1 MTTRMPG
8 GEVRK
13 VLVIGSGPIIIG
25 QAAEFD
31 YSGSQA
37 CRSLSEE
44 GVEVVLVN
52 SNPATIMTDVE
63 TADRVY
69 IEPLT
74 VEFLTR
80 VLEKERPQGLLA
92 TLGGQ
97 TGLNLA
103 VGLAEA
109 GVLDRLGVR
118 LLGTPLS
125 AIRMAEDRLEFKN
138 AMQRFGEP
146 VPESGVVHSVEE
158 ARAFAA
164 QVGYPVV
171 VRPAYTLGGTG
182 GGIASD
188 ARALDEIASLGLA
201 ASRIHQILVERSV
214 AGWKEIEYEVMRD
227 RLDTCITVCNMENL
241 DPMGVH
247 TGDSIV
253 IAPSQTLSDREY
265 QMLRD
270 ASLRIIRGLGI
281 EGGCNIQF
289 ALDPQSERY
298 YVIEV
303 NPRVSRS
310 SALASKATGYP
321 IARVAAKIAL
331 GRTLDEI
338 RNAVTGQTVAA
349 FEPALDYVV
358 VKIPRWPFDKFPQA
372 ARRLGTQMQATGETM
387 AIGRSIEEALLKAI
401 RSLDAKT
408 DGLLYPPAS
417 AWTRDGLRRRI
428 VEPTDERLYAI
439 AEGLRRGMPPQEVAD
454 LSQFDLFFVHKIAN
468 VVGIEEVLRRC
479 RLPVPAEAGA
489 PPVAF
494 PETLR
499 DAKGLGVADTT
510 IARLWETTPERVRQ
524 ARREH
529 GIKPV
534 FKVVDTCAGEFPA
547 ATPYYYSTYAQEDEV
562 PPSTRPRIVVLGSGP
577 IRIGQGIEF
586 DYSSVHAVK
595 ALRAEGLDAVLI
607 NNNPETVS
615 TDFDVA
621 SRLYM
626 EPITAEDVLHVV
638 EREAADGVIVQVGGQ
653 TGLNLA
659 GELAASGVRILGTSV
674 ASLDASED
682 RGKFGRLLRQLGIP
696 HPEGDAVRSVDEG
709 CALAQRL
716 GFPLLVRPSYV
727 LGGRGMEIV
736 TNQEELVRYLTAAF
750 VVDSEHPVLID
761 VYVDGTEVEIDAVS
775 DGDGVYLPGV
785 MEHVERAGVHSGDSL
800 AVFPAPHLAPEEM
813 DQIVAQTAAIARG
826 LHVSGFLNIQFV
838 IKHGTVY
845 VLEANLRSS
854 RTIPFVSKAAGVP
867 LVPLAIRVMLGASL
881 ADLGYPG
888 ITVLPAPAR
897 VSVKAPVF
905 SSEKLARLDVL
916 LGPEM
921 TSTGEVMGQ
930 DTTFL
935 GALYRALVGAGVT
948 VPDQRALLASIA
960 DRDKPEALGLLRR
973 FEKLGFT
980 VYATDDTAQYL
991 SAHGIRA
998 IHVSKNGRGETAI
1011 RLILEQAVGLVI
1023 NTPTRGRTPGRAGF
1037 ALRRAAF
1044 ERHLPCFTS
1053 LDTASAF
1060 LDVLQAIAD
1069 GHIPSPHA
1077 AAEVSPL

>member
-1 MTTRMPG
+1 MPDPDI
-8 GEVRK
+8 RK
-13 VLVIGSGPIIIG
+13 VLVIGSGPITIG

-118 LLGTPLS
+118 LLGTPLR
-125 AIRMAEDRLEFKN
+125 AIQQAEDRQLFKD
-138 AMQRFGEP
+138 AMLAFGEP
-146 VPESGVVHSVEE
+146 VPESAIAQSVEE
-158 ARAFAA
+158 ARVFADRL
-164 QVGYPVV
+164 GYPVV
-171 VRPAYTLGGTG
+171 IRPAYTLGGTG
-182 GGIASD
+182 GGLVRD
-188 ARALDEIASLGLA
+188 PRGLEEIAARGLT
-201 ASRIHQILVERSV
+201 ASRIGQILVERSV

-227 RLDTCITVCNMENL
+227 RADSCITVCNMENL

-253 IAPSQTLSDREY
+253 IAPSQTLTDREY
-265 QMLRD
+265 QTLRS

-289 ALDPQSERY
+289 ALDPASERY

-331 GRTLDEI
+331 GRTLDQI
-338 RNAVTGQTVAA
+338 RNAVTGQTCAA

-358 VKIPRWPFDKFPQA
+358 VKIPRWPFDKFPRA
-372 ARRLGTQMQATGETM
+372 DRRLGTQMQATGEAM
-387 AIGRSIEEALLKAI
+387 AVGRSVEEALLKAV
-401 RSLDAKT
+401 RSLDASA
-408 DGLLYPPAS
+408 DDLHYPPAR
-417 AWTRDGLRRRI
+417 AWTHEDVRSRI
-428 VEPTDERLYAI
+428 TEPCDERLFAV
-439 AEGLRRGMPPQEVAD
+439 AEGLRRGMLPQEIAA
-454 LSQFDLFFVHKIAN
+454 LSRIDLFFIYKLAN
-468 VVGIEEVLRRC
+468 LVGMEEILRNRQD
-479 RLPVPAEAGA
+479 PQ
-489 PPVAF
+489 
-494 PETLR
+494 TLR
-499 DAKGLGVADTT
+499 EAKRLGFADAT
-510 IARLWETTPERVRQ
+510 IARLWGVTVERVRE
-524 ARREH
+524 ARRGS
-529 GIKPV
+529 GIAPV
-534 FKVVDTCAGEFPA
+534 YKVVDTCAGEFPA
-547 ATPYYYSTYAQEDEV
+547 VTPYFYSTYATEDEV
-562 PPSTRPRIVVLGSGP
+562 PPSPRPRIVVLGSGP

-586 DYSSVHAVK
+586 DYASVHAVK
-595 ALRAEGLDAVLI
+595 ALRGEGLDAVLI

-621 SRLYM
+621 SRLYV
-626 EPITAEDVLHVV
+626 EPLTLEDVLHVV
-638 EREAADGVIVQVGGQ
+638 ARERAEGVIVQVGGQ
-653 TGLNLA
+653 TALNLA
-659 GELAASGVRILGTSV
+659 GPLAGAGVRLLGTSV
-674 ASLDASED
+674 ESLDVSED
-682 RGKFGRLLRQLGIP
+682 RGKFGDLLQRLGIP
-696 HPEGDAVRSVDEG
+696 HPAGEAVRSVAEG
-709 CALAQRL
+709 HTVAERL

-727 LGGRGMEIV
+727 LGGRGMDIV
-736 TNQEELVRYLTAAF
+736 AAPGELTRYLADAF
-750 VVDSEHPVLID
+750 ARDADHPVLID
-761 VYVDGTEVEIDAVS
+761 TYVEGVEVEVDAIS
-775 DGDGVYLPGV
+775 DGEAVYLPGV
-785 MEHVERAGVHSGDSL
+785 MEHIERAGVHSGDSV
-800 AVFPAPHLAPEEM
+800 AVFPAPHLSPEER
-813 DQIVAQTAAIARG
+813 DQIVAYTVAIAQALAVR
-826 LHVSGFLNIQFV
+826 GFLNIQFV
-838 IKHGTVY
+838 IKGGTVY

-854 RTIPFVSKAAGVP
+854 RTVPFVSKAAGAP
-867 LVPLAIRVMLGASL
+867 LVPLAVRVMLGASL

-888 ITVLPAPAR
+888 LTLLPAPQR

-905 SSEKLARLDVL
+905 SSEKLSQLDVL

-930 DTTFL
+930 DATL
-935 GALYRALVGAGVT
+935 PGALYRALVAAGVV
-948 VPDQRALLASIA
+948 VPGQRALLASIA
-960 DRDKPEALGLLRR
+960 DRDKGEALDVIRQ
-973 FEKLGFT
+973 FAALGYA
-980 VYATDDTAQYL
+980 VYATEDTARFL
-991 SAHGIRA
+991 TAHGVPA
-998 IHVSKNGRGETAI
+998 VSVSKNGQSQTAL
-1011 RLILEQAVGLVI
+1011 RLIRERGVGLVI
-1023 NTPTRGRTPGRAGF
+1023 NTPTRGRVPGRAGF
-1037 ALRRAAF
+1037 AMRRAAF

-1060 LDVLQAIAD
+1060 LDVLVAMER
-1069 GHIPSPHA
+1069 GHIPSPQA
-1077 AAEVSPL
+1077 AMEVSPL

>member
-1 MTTRMPG
+1 MSR
-8 GEVRK
+8 EDLRK
-13 VLVIGSGPIIIG
+13 VLVIGSGPIVIG

-74 VEFLTR
+74 VEFLER
-80 VLEKERPQGLLA
+80 VIAKERPQGLLA

-103 VGLAEA
+103 VALAEA
-109 GVLDRLGVR
+109 GVLERYQVR
-118 LLGTPLS
+118 LLGTSLR
-125 AIRMAEDRLEFKN
+125 AIQQAEDRQQFKD
-138 AMQRFGEP
+138 AMLAFGEP
-146 VPESGVVHSVEE
+146 VPASTIATSVEE

-164 QVGYPVV
+164 DIGYPVV

-182 GGIASD
+182 GGIAHD
-188 ARALDEIASLGLA
+188 QRALDEIASLGLSV
-201 ASRIHQILVERSV
+201 SRIGQVLIERSV

-227 RLDTCITVCNMENL
+227 RADTCITVCNMENL

-247 TGDSIV
+247 TGDSVV
-253 IAPSQTLSDREY
+253 IAPSQTLTDREY
-265 QMLRD
+265 QRLRS

-289 ALDPQSERY
+289 AQDPDSEQY

-331 GRTLDEI
+331 GRRLDEI
-338 RNAVTGQTVAA
+338 RNAVTGQTSAA
-349 FEPALDYVV
+349 FEPALDYCV

-372 ARRLGTQMQATGETM
+372 DRRLGTQMQATGEAM
-387 AIGRSIEEALLKAI
+387 AIGRSVEEALLKAV
-401 RSLDAKT
+401 RSLDAKA
-408 DGLLYPPAS
+408 DGLSYPAAA
-417 AWTRDGLRRRI
+417 AWTRDGVRRRI
-428 VEPTDERLYAI
+428 AEPCDERLFAV
-439 AEGLRRGMPPQEVAD
+439 AEGLRRGMMPQEIAD
-454 LSQFDLFFVHKIAN
+454 LSRIDLFFIQKIAN
-468 VVGIEEVLRRC
+468 IVAMEERLRRH
-479 RLPVPAEAGA
+479 RDVG
-489 PPVAF
+489 
-494 PETLR
+494 TLR
-499 DAKGLGVADTT
+499 AAKRCGLADPT
-510 IARLWETTPERVRQ
+510 IARVWEVDAAAVRA
-524 ARREH
+524 ARHAAGMR
-529 GIKPV
+529 PV

-547 ATPYYYSTYAQEDEV
+547 QTPYFYSTYAEESEV
-562 PPSTRPRIVVLGSGP
+562 PPSPRARVVVLGSGP

-626 EPITAEDVLHVV
+626 EPLTLEDVLHVV
-638 EREAADGVIVQVGGQ
+638 EAERADGVIVQVGGQ

-659 GELAASGVRILGTSV
+659 APLAEAGVRVLGTSV
-674 ASLDASED
+674 DSLDVSED
-682 RGKFGRLLRQLGIP
+682 RGRFGALLRRLGIP
-696 HPEGDAVRSVDEG
+696 HPTGDAVRSVEAG
-709 CALAQRL
+709 VELADRL
-716 GFPLLVRPSYV
+716 GYPLLVRPSYV

-736 TNQEELVRYLTAAF
+736 ATRDELVRYLEYAF
-750 VVDSEHPVLID
+750 DADTDHPVLID
-761 VYVDGTEVEIDAVS
+761 VYLEGMEVEVDAIS
-775 DGDGVYLPGV
+775 DGDGVYLPGI
-785 MEHVERAGVHSGDSL
+785 MQHIERAGVHSGDSV
-800 AVFPAPHLAPEEM
+800 AVFPAPGLTPEIS
-813 DQIVAQTAAIARG
+813 DQIVAHTVAIARALG
-826 LHVSGFLNIQFV
+826 VRGFLNIQFV
-838 IKHGTVY
+838 VKDGTAY

-854 RTIPFVSKAAGVP
+854 RTIPFVSKAAGAP
-867 LVPLAIRVMLGASL
+867 LVPLAVRVMLGASL

-888 ITVLPAPAR
+888 VTVLPPPSR

-905 SSEKLARLDVL
+905 SSEKLGQLDVL

-930 DTTFL
+930 DTTL
-935 GALYRALVGAGVT
+935 PGALYRALVAAGV
-948 VPDQRALLASIA
+948 VIPQERAMLASIA
-960 DRDKPEALGLLRR
+960 DRDKGPALPLIQR
-973 FEKLGFT
+973 FVDLGFA
-980 VYATDDTAQYL
+980 VYATDDTAQFL
-991 SAHGIRA
+991 EQHGVRA
-998 IHVSKNGRGETAI
+998 IHVSKNGGTHTAL
-1011 RLILEQAVGLVI
+1011 RLIREHAVALVI
-1023 NTPTRGRTPGRAGF
+1023 NTPTQGRTPGRVGF
-1037 ALRRAAF
+1037 AMRRAAF

-1053 LDTASAF
+1053 LDTATAF
-1060 LDVLQAIAD
+1060 LDVLIAIEQ

-1077 AAEVSPL
+1077 AMEVSPL

>member
-1 MTTRMPG
+1 MSPG
-8 GEVRK
+8 EIRK
-13 VLVIGSGPIIIG
+13 VLVIGSGPIVIG

-37 CRSLSEE
+37 CRALSEE

-80 VLEKERPQGLLA
+80 VLEKERPAGILA

-103 VGLAEA
+103 VALDEA
-109 GVLDRLGVR
+109 GVLDRLNVR
-118 LLGTPLS
+118 LLGTPLR
-125 AIRMAEDRLEFKN
+125 AIRRAEDRQQFKET
-138 AMQRFGEP
+138 MQALRQP
-146 VPESGVVHSVEE
+146 IPESTIAHSVEE
-158 ARAFAA
+158 ARAFADRL
-164 QVGYPVV
+164 GYPVV
-171 VRPAYTLGGTG
+171 IRPAYTLGGTG
-182 GGIASD
+182 GGIARDPES
-188 ARALDEIASLGLA
+188 LEEIASLGCA
-201 ASRIHQILVERSV
+201 VSRIHQVLVERSV

-253 IAPSQTLSDREY
+253 IAPSQTLTDREY
-265 QMLRD
+265 QMLRG
-270 ASLRIIRGLGI
+270 ASLQIIRGLGI

-289 ALDPQSERY
+289 ALDPHSARY
-298 YVIEV
+298 HVIEV

-331 GRTLDEI
+331 GRRLDEI
-338 RNAVTGQTVAA
+338 PNTVTGKTCAA

-358 VKIPRWPFDKFPQA
+358 VKIPRWPFDKFPTA

-387 AIGRSIEEALLKAI
+387 AIGRSVEEALLKAI
-401 RSLDAKT
+401 RSLDLGL
-408 DGLLYPPAS
+408 DGLEYPPAA
-417 AWTRDGLRRRI
+417 AWYPEDVRRRI
-428 VEPTDERLYAI
+428 ADPCDERLFAI
-439 AEGLRRGMPPQEVAD
+439 AEGLRRGMLPQEIAD
-454 LSQFDLFFVHKIAN
+454 LSGIDLFFIQKIAGL
-468 VVGIEEVLRRC
+468 VGMEKSLRR
-479 RLPVPAEAGA
+479 RQDAEI
-489 PPVAF
+489 
-494 PETLR
+494 LR
-499 DAKGLGVADTT
+499 EAKRMGFADT
-510 IARLWETTPERVRQ
+510 AVAQLWRTGADEVRGMRRQ
-524 ARREH
+524 A
-529 GIKPV
+529 GIAPV

-547 ATPYYYSTYAQEDEV
+547 DTPYFYSTYAQEDEV
-562 PPSTRPRIVVLGSGP
+562 PPSARARILVLGSGP

-595 ALRAEGLDAVLI
+595 ALRAGGLDAILV

-621 SRLYM
+621 TRLYI
-626 EPITAEDVLHVV
+626 EPLTLEDVLHVAA
-638 EREAADGVIVQVGGQ
+638 REQAAGVIVQVGGQ
-653 TGLNLA
+653 TALNLA
-659 GELAASGVRILGTSV
+659 GPLVRAGVRVLGTSV
-674 ASLDASED
+674 ESLDVSED
-682 RGKFGRLLRQLGIP
+682 RGKFGDLLRRLGLP
-696 HPEGDAVRSVDEG
+696 HPPGDAVRSVDEG
-709 CALAQRL
+709 YEAAGRL

-736 TNQEELVRYLTAAF
+736 TGPGDLARYLRSAFAAHAA
-750 VVDSEHPVLID
+750 HPVLLDAYIE
-761 VYVDGTEVEIDAVS
+761 GTEVEVDAIS
-775 DGDGVYLPGV
+775 DGDNVFCPGV
-785 MEHVERAGVHSGDSL
+785 MEHIERAGVHSGDSV
-800 AVFPAPHLAPEEM
+800 AVFPSPRLTAEESG
-813 DQIVAQTAAIARG
+813 QIVRATVAIARA
-826 LHVSGFLNIQFV
+826 LAVRGFLNIQFV
-838 IKHGTVY
+838 VRSGTVY

-854 RTIPFVSKAAGVP
+854 RTVPFVSKAAGVP
-867 LVPLAIRVMLGASL
+867 LVGLAVRVMLGASL
-881 ADLGYPG
+881 SDLGYPG
-888 ITVLPAPAR
+888 VTLLPRPAR

-905 SSEKLARLDVL
+905 SGEKLDLTDVV

-930 DTTFL
+930 DTTL
-935 GALYRALVGAGVT
+935 PGALYRALVAAGVALP
-948 VPDQRALLASIA
+948 VERALLASIA
-960 DRDKPEALGLLRR
+960 DRDKPQALEVVRR
-973 FEKLGFT
+973 FARLGFT
-980 VYATDDTAQYL
+980 IYATEDTARYL
-991 SAHGIRA
+991 AAHGLRA
-998 IHVSKNGRGETAI
+998 IQVSKNGRSPTAL
-1011 RLILEQAVGLVI
+1011 RLVHERAVGLVL

-1060 LDVLQAIAD
+1060 LEVLQAVAE
-1069 GHIPSPHA
+1069 GHLLAPHA
-1077 AAEVSPL
+1077 AVEVSPL

>member
-1 MTTRMPG
+1 MSG
-8 GEVRK
+8 GIRK
-13 VLVIGSGPIIIG
+13 VLVIGSGPITIG

-44 GVEVVLVN
+44 GVEVILIN

-74 VEFLTR
+74 AEFVTR
-80 VLEKERPQGLLA
+80 VIARERPQGLLA

-103 VGLAEA
+103 VALAESGA
-109 GVLDRLGVR
+109 LDEYGVA
-118 LLGTPLS
+118 LLGTPLA
-125 AIRMAEDRLEFKN
+125 AIRQAEDRQLFKD
-138 AMQRFGEP
+138 AMRAYGEP
-146 VPESGVVHSVEE
+146 VPESVVAHTVEE
-158 ARAFAA
+158 ARGFAA
-164 QVGYPVV
+164 RVGFPVV

-188 ARALDEIASLGLA
+188 ARALEEIVARGLA
-201 ASRIHQILVERSV
+201 VSRIHQVLVERSV

-253 IAPSQTLSDREY
+253 IAPSQTLNDREY
-265 QMLRD
+265 QMLRS

-289 ALDPQSERY
+289 ALDPQSARY

-338 RNAVTGQTVAA
+338 RNAVTGQTYAC
-349 FEPALDYVV
+349 FEPALDYCV
-358 VKIPRWPFDKFPQA
+358 VKIPRWPFDKFPNVD
-372 ARRLGTQMQATGETM
+372 RRLGTQMQATGEVM
-387 AIGRSIEEALLKAI
+387 AIGRTVEEALLKAL
-401 RSLDAKT
+401 RSLDQRV
-408 DGLLYPPAS
+408 DGLEYAAAAGWS
-417 AWTRDGLRRRI
+417 REALRQRI
-428 VEPTDERLYAI
+428 AEPCDERLFAI
-439 AEGLRRGMPPQEVAD
+439 AEGLRRSMLPQEIAD
-454 LSQFDLFFVHKIAN
+454 LSRMDLFFINKIAN
-468 VVGIEEVLRRC
+468 IVGMLRGLRTH
-479 RLPVPAEAGA
+479 RD
-489 PPVAF
+489 

-499 DAKGLGVADTT
+499 AAKRLGLPDTA
-510 IARLWETTPERVRQ
+510 IARAWETTADAVRE
-524 ARREH
+524 ARARQ
-529 GIKPV
+529 GLRPV
-534 FKVVDTCAGEFPA
+534 YKVVDTCAGEFPA
-547 ATPYYYSTYAQEDEV
+547 VTPYFYSTYGREDEV
-562 PPSTRPRIVVLGSGP
+562 PDPGPRRRVVVLGSGP

-595 ALRAEGLDAVLI
+595 ALRDAGLDAVLI

-621 SRLYM
+621 SRLYV
-626 EPITAEDVLHVV
+626 EPLTVEDVLHVV

-659 GELAASGVRILGTSV
+659 GPLAAHGVRVLGTPV
-674 ASLDASED
+674 EGLDASED
-682 RGKFGRLLRQLGIP
+682 RGKFDEVLRRLEIP
-696 HPEGDAVRSVDEG
+696 RPAGDAVRSIEEG
-709 CALAQRL
+709 RAAAARL

-736 TNQEELVRYLTAAF
+736 MTEDELVRYLRSAF
-750 VVDSEHPVLID
+750 ETDAEHPVLID
-761 VYVDGTEVEIDAVS
+761 TYIEGTEVEVDAIS
-775 DGDGVYLPGV
+775 DGDAVFLPGV
-785 MEHVERAGVHSGDSL
+785 MEHIERAGVHSGDSI
-800 AVFPAPHLAPEEM
+800 AVFPAQHLTPEET
-813 DQIVAQTAAIARG
+813 DQVVDATVAIARALG
-826 LHVSGFLNIQFV
+826 VRGFLNIQFV
-838 IKHGTVY
+838 VKTGRVY

-854 RTIPFVSKAAGVP
+854 RTIPFVSKASGAP
-867 LVPLAIRVMLGASL
+867 LVRLAVHVMLGRSL

-888 ITVLPAPAR
+888 VTRLPAPAR

-905 SSEKLARLDVL
+905 SSEKMAQLDVL

-930 DTTFL
+930 NNSL
-935 GALYRALVGAGVT
+935 PGALYRALVAAGIDM
-948 VPDQRALLASIA
+948 PDQRALLASIA
-960 DRDKPEALGLLRR
+960 DRDKANAIGLVRR
-973 FEKLGFT
+973 FVALGFT
-980 VYATDDTAQYL
+980 VYATDDTARFL
-991 SAHGIRA
+991 AEHGVHA
-998 IHVSKNGRGETAI
+998 IHVSKNGDPETAL
-1011 RLILEQAVGLVI
+1011 RLVHERAVSLVL

-1053 LDTASAF
+1053 LDTAAAF
-1060 LDVLQAIAD
+1060 LDVLTAIKA
-1069 GHIPSPHA
+1069 GEIPAPHA
-1077 AAEVSPL
+1077 AMEVSPL

>member
-1 MTTRMPG
+1 MSG
-8 GEVRK
+8 SVSK
-13 VLVIGSGPIIIG
+13 VLVVGSGPITIG

-44 GVEVVLVN
+44 GVEVILIN

-80 VLEKERPQGLLA
+80 VIARERPQGLLA

-103 VGLAEA
+103 VALAEA
-109 GVLDRLGVR
+109 GVLEEYGVK
-118 LLGTPLS
+118 LLGTPLE
-125 AIRMAEDRLEFKN
+125 AIRKAEDRELFKD
-138 AMQRFGEP
+138 AMRTFGEP
-146 VPESGVVHSVEE
+146 VPDSVVATTVEE

-164 QVGYPVV
+164 RVGFPVV
-171 VRPAYTLGGTG
+171 IRPAYTLGGTG
-182 GGIASD
+182 GGIAPD
-188 ARALDEIASLGLA
+188 ARALDEITARGLA
-201 ASRIHQILVERSV
+201 VSRIHQVLVERSV

-247 TGDSIV
+247 TGDSVV

-265 QMLRD
+265 QMLRS

-289 ALDPQSERY
+289 ALDPESARY

-338 RNAVTGQTVAA
+338 RNAITGETFAC
-349 FEPALDYVV
+349 FEPALDYAV
-358 VKIPRWPFDKFPQA
+358 VKIPRWPFDKFPYVD
-372 ARRLGTQMQATGETM
+372 RRLGTQMQATGEAM
-387 AIGRSIEEALLKAI
+387 AIGRSVEEALLKAL
-401 RSLDAKT
+401 RSLDQRV
-408 DGLLYPPAS
+408 DGLDYPPAADWS
-417 AWTRDGLRRRI
+417 REALRQRI
-428 VEPTDERLYAI
+428 AEPCDERLFAI
-439 AEGLRRGMPPQEVAD
+439 AEGLRRGMLPQEIAD
-454 LSQFDLFFVHKIAN
+454 LSHMDLFFVNKIAN
-468 VVGIEEVLRRC
+468 IVGMLQGLRSR
-479 RLPVPAEAGA
+479 RD
-489 PPVAF
+489 

-499 DAKGLGVADTT
+499 AAKRLGLPDSA
-510 IARLWETTPERVRQ
+510 IARAWETTEDAVREM
-524 ARREH
+524 RTRE
-529 GIKPV
+529 GIRPV
-534 FKVVDTCAGEFPA
+534 YKIVDTCAGEFPA
-547 ATPYYYSTYAQEDEV
+547 KTPYFYSTYAREDEV
-562 PPSTRPRIVVLGSGP
+562 PESPRRRIVVLGSGP

-595 ALRAEGLDAVLI
+595 ALRDDGLDAVLI

-615 TDFDVA
+615 TDFDMA
-621 SRLYM
+621 SRLYV
-626 EPITAEDVLHVV
+626 EPLTVEDVLNVI
-638 EREAADGVIVQVGGQ
+638 ERERADGVIVQVGGQ

-659 GELAASGVRILGTSV
+659 GPLAERGVPVLGTPV
-674 ASLDASED
+674 EGLDASED
-682 RGKFGRLLRQLGIP
+682 RGKFDALLRRLDIA
-696 HPEGDAVRSVDEG
+696 HPAGGAVRSVSEG
-709 CALAQRL
+709 RALAERL

-736 TNQEELVRYLTAAF
+736 ATPDEVVRYLEAAF
-750 VVDSEHPVLID
+750 ATDPEHPVLID
-761 VYVDGTEVEIDAVS
+761 TYVEGTEVEVDAIS
-775 DGDGVYLPGV
+775 DGDAVFLPGV
-785 MEHVERAGVHSGDSL
+785 MEHIERAGVHSGDSI
-800 AVFPAPHLAPEEM
+800 AVFPAQHLGPDET
-813 DQIVAQTAAIARG
+813 DQIVDATVAIARALG
-826 LHVSGFLNIQFV
+826 VRGFLNIQFV
-838 IKHGTVY
+838 VKDGRVY

-854 RTIPFVSKAAGVP
+854 RTIPFVSKASGAP
-867 LVPLAIRVMLGASL
+867 LVRLAVHVMLGRSL

-888 ITVLPAPAR
+888 VTRLPAPAR

-905 SSEKLARLDVL
+905 SSEKMAQLDVL

-930 DTTFL
+930 DTSL
-935 GALYRALVGAGVT
+935 PGALYRALVAAGIEM
-948 VPDQRALLASIA
+948 PDAAAGRALLASIA
-960 DRDKPEALGLLRR
+960 DRDKGDAVGLVRR
-973 FEKLGFT
+973 FVDLGFT
-980 VYATDDTAQYL
+980 VYATDDTAKYL
-991 SAHGIRA
+991 ADHGIHA
-998 IHVSKNGRGETAI
+998 IHVSKNGDPETAL
-1011 RLILEQAVGLVI
+1011 RLVHERAVSLVL

-1053 LDTASAF
+1053 LDTAEAF
-1060 LDVLQAIAD
+1060 LDVLTAIKA
-1069 GHIPSPHA
+1069 GEIPAPHA
-1077 AAEVSPL
+1077 AMEVSPL

>member
-1 MTTRMPG
+1 MASSDI
-8 GEVRK
+8 RK
-13 VLVIGSGPIIIG
+13 VLVIGSGPITIG

-80 VLEKERPQGLLA
+80 VLEKERPQGVLA

-118 LLGTPLS
+118 LLGTPLA
-125 AIRMAEDRLEFKN
+125 AIQQAEDRQAFKE
-138 AMQRFGEP
+138 AMQALGEP
-146 VPESGVVHSVEE
+146 VPESTVAHSVEE

-164 QVGYPVV
+164 RAGFPVV
-171 VRPAYTLGGTG
+171 IRPAYTLGGTG
-182 GGIASD
+182 GGIAGD
-188 ARALDEIASLGLA
+188 ARTLEEVAALGLA
-201 ASRIHQILVERSV
+201 ASRIHQVLVERSV

-253 IAPSQTLSDREY
+253 IAPSQTLTDREY
-265 QMLRD
+265 QMLRS

-289 ALDPQSERY
+289 ALDPASEQY

-321 IARVAAKIAL
+321 IARVAARIAL

-338 RNAVTGQTVAA
+338 RNAVTGKTCAA
-349 FEPALDYVV
+349 FEPALDYAV

-372 ARRLGTQMQATGETM
+372 SRRLGTQMQATGETM
-387 AIGRSIEEALLKAI
+387 AIGRSVEEALLKAV
-401 RSLDAKT
+401 RSLDARV
-408 DGLLYPPAS
+408 DGLSYPAAA
-417 AWTRDGLRRRI
+417 AWTADDVRRRI
-428 VEPTDERLYAI
+428 AEPCDERLFAI
-439 AEGLRRGMPPQEVAD
+439 AEGLRRGMLPQEVAD
-454 LSQFDLFFVHKIAN
+454 LSRWDLFFIHKVAAA
-468 VVGIEEVLRRC
+468 VAMEEGLRTR
-479 RLPVPAEAGA
+479 RD
-489 PPVAF
+489 

-499 DAKGLGVADTT
+499 EAKRMGVADAT
-510 IARLWETTPERVRQ
+510 IARAWHVTPAQVRE
-524 ARREH
+524 ARSAA
-529 GIKPV
+529 GIRPV
-534 FKVVDTCAGEFPA
+534 FKTVDTCAGEFPA
-547 ATPYYYSTYAQEDEV
+547 LTPYFYSTYAEEDEV
-562 PPSTRPRIVVLGSGP
+562 PASERSRVIVLGAGP

-626 EPITAEDVLHVV
+626 EPLAAEDVLNVV
-638 EREAADGVIVQVGGQ
+638 EREQAEGVIVQVGGQ
-653 TGLNLA
+653 TALNLA
-659 GELAASGVRILGTSV
+659 GPLARAGVRILGTSV
-674 ASLDASED
+674 ESLDASED
-682 RGKFGRLLRQLGIP
+682 RGKFGSLLRRLGIP
-696 HPEGDAVRSVDEG
+696 HPEGGAVRSVEEG
-709 CALAQRL
+709 EALARRL
-716 GFPLLVRPSYV
+716 RFPLLVRPSYV

-736 TNQEELVRYLTAAF
+736 TTEDELRRYLEAAF
-750 VVDSEHPVLID
+750 AADTEHPVLVD
-761 VYVDGTEVEIDAVS
+761 VYVEGTEVEIDAVS
-775 DGDGVYLPGV
+775 DGDAVYVPGV
-785 MEHVERAGVHSGDSL
+785 MEHIERAGVHSGDSV
-800 AVFPAPHLAPEEM
+800 AVFPAQHLTSEETER
-813 DQIVAQTAAIARG
+813 IVAQTVAIARALG
-826 LHVSGFLNIQFV
+826 VRGFLNIQFV
-838 IKHGTVY
+838 VRDGAVY

-854 RTIPFVSKAAGVP
+854 RTIPFVSKAAGAP
-867 LVPLAIRVMLGASL
+867 LVPLAVRVMLGASL

-888 ITVLPAPAR
+888 VTVLPPPAR

-905 SSEKLARLDVL
+905 SSEKLAQLDIL

-930 DTTFL
+930 DTTL
-935 GALYRALVGAGVT
+935 AGALYRALVAAGVV

-960 DRDKPEALGLLRR
+960 TRDKPAALPLVGR
-973 FEKLGFT
+973 FAELGFT
-980 VYATDDTAQYL
+980 VYATDETARYL
-991 SAHGIRA
+991 IEHGIHA
-998 IHVSKNGRGETAI
+998 IHVSKDGSPRTAL
-1011 RLILEQAVGLVI
+1011 RLIHEQAIGLVI
-1023 NTPTRGRTPGRAGF
+1023 NTPTRGRTPGRVGF

-1053 LDTASAF
+1053 LDTAAAF
-1060 LDVLQAIAD
+1060 LDVLVAIAQ
-1069 GHIPSPHA
+1069 GHIPAPHA
-1077 AAEVSPL
+1077 AVEVSPL

>member
-1 MTTRMPG
+1 MRDASI
-8 GEVRK
+8 RK
-13 VLVIGSGPIIIG
+13 VLVIGSGPITIG

-31 YSGSQA
+31 YSGTQA

-125 AIRMAEDRLEFKN
+125 AIQQAEDRQRFKD
-138 AMQRFGEP
+138 AMLAFGEP
-146 VPESGVVHSVEE
+146 VPESTIVHSVED
-158 ARAFAA
+158 ARAVADHI
-164 QVGYPVV
+164 GYPVV
-171 VRPAYTLGGTG
+171 IRPAYTLGGTG
-182 GGIASD
+182 GGIAHD
-188 ARALDEIASLGLA
+188 PAGLEEIASRGLA
-201 ASRIHQILVERSV
+201 ASRIHQILVEQSV

-227 RLDTCITVCNMENL
+227 RVDTCITVCNMENL

-253 IAPSQTLSDREY
+253 IAPSQTLTDRDY
-265 QMLRD
+265 QTLRS

-289 ALDPQSERY
+289 ALDPEGERY

-331 GRTLDEI
+331 GRTLAEI
-338 RNAVTGQTVAA
+338 RNAVTGQTCAA

-358 VKIPRWPFDKFPQA
+358 VKIPRWPFDKFPRA
-372 ARRLGTQMQATGETM
+372 GRRLGTQMQATGEVM
-387 AIGRSIEEALLKAI
+387 AVGRSVEEALLKAV
-401 RSLDAKT
+401 RSLDAAA
-408 DGLLYPPAS
+408 DDLQYAPAL
-417 AWTRDGLRRRI
+417 AWTEDELRTRIAEPCDERLFAIAEALRRGMAPQEIAALSWIDLFFIHKVANIIRLEAGLRRR
-428 VEPTDERLYAI
+428 
-439 AEGLRRGMPPQEVAD
+439 
-454 LSQFDLFFVHKIAN
+454 
-468 VVGIEEVLRRC
+468 
-479 RLPVPAEAGA
+479 
-489 PPVAF
+489 
-494 PETLR
+494 R
-499 DAKGLGVADTT
+499 DAPALREAKRMGFADAT
-510 IARLWETTPERVRQ
+510 IARLWGATEAEVRET
-524 ARREH
+524 RRAA
-529 GIKPV
+529 GIAPV
-534 FKVVDTCAGEFPA
+534 YKVVDTCAGEFPA
-547 ATPYYYSTYAQEDEV
+547 VTPYFYSTYAAEDEV
-562 PPSTRPRIVVLGSGP
+562 PPSPRPRIVVLGSGP

-621 SRLYM
+621 SRLYV
-626 EPITAEDVLHVV
+626 EPLTVEDVLHVV
-638 EREAADGVIVQVGGQ
+638 ERERAEGVIVQVGGQ
-653 TGLNLA
+653 TALNLA
-659 GELAASGVRILGTSV
+659 GPLATAGARVVGTSV
-674 ASLDASED
+674 ESLDISED
-682 RGKFGRLLRQLGIP
+682 RGKFGVLLRRLGIP
-696 HPEGDAVRSVDEG
+696 HPAGQAVRSVAEG
-709 CALAQRL
+709 EAVAESL

-727 LGGRGMEIV
+727 LGGRGMDIV
-736 TNQEELVRYLTAAF
+736 EDSGELVRYLSDAF
-750 VVDSEHPVLID
+750 ARDADHPVLLD
-761 VYVDGTEVEIDAVS
+761 TYVEGTEVEVDAIS
-775 DGDGVYLPGV
+775 DGTAVYLPGV
-785 MEHVERAGVHSGDSL
+785 MEHIERAGVHSGDSV
-800 AVFPAPHLAPEEM
+800 AVFPAPHLSPEET
-813 DQIVAQTAAIARG
+813 DQIVSHTVAIAQALSVR
-826 LHVSGFLNIQFV
+826 GFLNIQFV
-838 IKHGTVY
+838 VRDGTVY

-854 RTIPFVSKAAGVP
+854 RTVPFVSKAAGAP
-867 LVPLAIRVMLGASL
+867 LVPLAVRVMLGASL

-888 ITVLPAPAR
+888 LTRLPTPAR

-905 SSEKLARLDVL
+905 SSEKLAQLDVL

-930 DTTFL
+930 DATL
-935 GALYRALVGAGVT
+935 PGALYRALLAAGMGA
-948 VPDQRALLASIA
+948 PDRRSVLASVA
-960 DRDKPEALGLLRR
+960 DRDKDEALGLIRQ
-973 FEKLGFT
+973 FSDLGFA
-980 VYATDDTAQYL
+980 VYATDDTARFL
-991 SAHGIRA
+991 AEHGVPA
-998 IHVSKNGRGETAI
+998 TPVSKNGGSQTAL
-1011 RLILEQAVGLVI
+1011 RLILEHEIGLVI
-1023 NTPTRGRTPGRAGF
+1023 NTPTRGRIPGRAGF
-1037 ALRRAAF
+1037 AMRRAAF

-1060 LDVLQAIAD
+1060 LHVLVAMAR
-1069 GHIPSPHA
+1069 GHIPSPQA
-1077 AAEVSPL
+1077 AMEVSPL

>member
-1 MTTRMPG
+1 MPG
-8 GEVRK
+8 GIRK
-13 VLVIGSGPIIIG
+13 VLVVGSGPITIG

-37 CRSLSEE
+37 CRALSEE
-44 GVEVVLVN
+44 GVEVILIN

-74 VEFLTR
+74 VEFVAR
-80 VLEKERPQGLLA
+80 VIERERPQGLLA

-103 VGLAEA
+103 VALAEG
-109 GVLDRLGVR
+109 GVLDEYGVR
-118 LLGTPLS
+118 LLGTPLE
-125 AIRMAEDRLEFKN
+125 AIRQAEDRELFKE

-146 VPESGVVHSVEE
+146 VPESVVAHTVEE

-164 QVGYPVV
+164 QIGYPVV
-171 VRPAYTLGGTG
+171 IRPAYTLGGTG

-188 ARALDEIASLGLA
+188 ARMLEEIAARGLA
-201 ASRIHQILVERSV
+201 VSRIHQVLVERSV

-265 QMLRD
+265 QMLRS

-289 ALDPQSERY
+289 ALDPASARY

-338 RNAVTGQTVAA
+338 RNAVTGQTYAC
-349 FEPALDYVV
+349 FEPALDYAV
-358 VKIPRWPFDKFPQA
+358 VKIPRWPFDKFPYVD
-372 ARRLGTQMQATGETM
+372 RRLGTQMQSTGEAM
-387 AIGRSIEEALLKAI
+387 AIGRTVEEALLKAL
-401 RSLDAKT
+401 RSLDQGI
-408 DGLLYPPAS
+408 DGLVYEPA
-417 AWTRDGLRRRI
+417 AGWTREALRQRI
-428 VEPTDERLYAI
+428 AEPCDERVFAI
-439 AEGLRRGMPPQEVAD
+439 AEALRRGMLPQEIAD
-454 LSQFDLFFVHKIAN
+454 LSRIDLFFVNKIAN
-468 VVGIEEVLRRC
+468 VVAMLEGLRAR
-479 RLPVPAEAGA
+479 RD
-489 PPVAF
+489 

-499 DAKGLGVADTT
+499 AAKRLGLSDPS
-510 IARLWETTPERVRQ
+510 IARVWETTPDAVRRTRL
-524 ARREH
+524 AA
-529 GIKPV
+529 GIRPV
-534 FKVVDTCAGEFPA
+534 YKVVDTCAGEFPA
-547 ATPYYYSTYAQEDEV
+547 VTPYFYSTYAFEDEV
-562 PPSTRPRIVVLGSGP
+562 PASSRRRIVVLGSGP

-586 DYSSVHAVK
+586 DYSSVHAVR
-595 ALRAEGLDAVLI
+595 ALRDEGLDAVLI

-621 SRLYM
+621 SRLYV
-626 EPITAEDVLHVV
+626 EPLTVEDVLHVI
-638 EREAADGVIVQVGGQ
+638 EREQADAVIVQVGGQ

-659 GELAASGVRILGTSV
+659 GALAAHGVRVLGTPV
-674 ASLDASED
+674 DSLDASED
-682 RGKFGRLLRQLGIP
+682 RGRFDALLRRLGIA
-696 HPEGDAVRSVDEG
+696 HPAGGAVRSLDEG
-709 CALAQRL
+709 LAAAARL

-736 TNQEELVRYLTAAF
+736 MTREELTHYLASAFAA
-750 VVDSEHPVLID
+750 DRDHPVLTD
-761 VYVDGTEVEIDAVS
+761 VYVEGTEVEVDAIS
-775 DGDGVYLPGV
+775 DGDAVFLPGV
-785 MEHVERAGVHSGDSL
+785 MEHIERAGVHSGDSI
-800 AVFPAPHLAPEEM
+800 AVFPAQHLTPEETE
-813 DQIVAQTAAIARG
+813 QLVAATVAIARA
-826 LHVSGFLNIQFV
+826 LDVRGFLNIQFV
-838 IKHGTVY
+838 VKDGRVY

-854 RTIPFVSKAAGVP
+854 RTIPFVSKASGAP
-867 LVPLAIRVMLGASL
+867 LVRLAVHVMLGHRL

-888 ITVLPAPAR
+888 VTRLPAPSR

-905 SSEKLARLDVL
+905 SSEKMAQLDVL

-930 DTTFL
+930 NSSL
-935 GALYRALVGAGVT
+935 PGALYRALVGAGIEMSE
-948 VPDQRALLASIA
+948 QRALLASVA
-960 DRDKPEALGLLRR
+960 DRDKADAVGLVRR
-973 FEKLGFT
+973 FADLGFT
-980 VYATDDTAQYL
+980 VYATDDTAKYL
-991 SAHGIRA
+991 AEHGVHA
-998 IHVSKNGRGETAI
+998 IHVSKNGDSETAL
-1011 RLILEQAVGLVI
+1011 RLVHERAVSLVL

-1053 LDTASAF
+1053 LDTAAAF
-1060 LDVLQAIAD
+1060 LDVLTAIRA
-1069 GHIPSPHA
+1069 GEIPAPHA
-1077 AAEVSPL
+1077 AMEVSPL

>member
-1 MTTRMPG
+1 
-8 GEVRK
+8 
-13 VLVIGSGPIIIG
+13 
-25 QAAEFD
+25 
-31 YSGSQA
+31 
-37 CRSLSEE
+37 
-44 GVEVVLVN
+44 
-52 SNPATIMTDVE
+52 MTDVG

-125 AIRMAEDRLEFKN
+125 AIRQAEDRQEFKN
-138 AMQRFGEP
+138 AMLSFGEP
-146 VPESGVVHSVEE
+146 VPESTIAHSVAE

-164 QVGYPVV
+164 QLGYPVV

-182 GGIASD
+182 GGIARD
-188 ARALDEIASLGLA
+188 PRALEEVASLGLA
-201 ASRIHQILVERSV
+201 ASRIHQVLVERSV

-265 QMLRD
+265 QMLRN

-338 RNAVTGQTVAA
+338 RNAVTGQTCAA

-372 ARRLGTQMQATGETM
+372 ARTLGTQMQATGETM
-387 AIGRSIEEALLKAI
+387 AIGRSVEEALLKAI

-408 DGLLYPPAS
+408 DGLLYPPGAT
-417 AWTRDGLRRRI
+417 WTRDDLRRRI
-428 VEPTDERLYAI
+428 AEPCDERLYAI
-439 AEGLRRGMPPQEVAD
+439 AEGLRRGMLPQEIAD
-454 LSQFDLFFVHKIAN
+454 LSRIDLFFIHKIAN
-468 VVGIEEVLRRC
+468 VIGIEEVLRR
-479 RLPVPAEAGA
+479 RRD
-489 PPVAF
+489 

-499 DAKGLGVADTT
+499 DAKHLGVADTT
-510 IARLWETTPERVRQ
+510 IARLWETTPEHIRDVRRQ
-524 ARREH
+524 A
-529 GIKPV
+529 GITPV

-547 ATPYYYSTYAQEDEV
+547 ATPYFYSTYAQEDEV
-562 PPSTRPRIVVLGSGP
+562 PTSSRPRIVVIGSGP

-626 EPITAEDVLHVV
+626 EPLTAEDVLHVI
-638 EREAADGVIVQVGGQ
+638 EREQAEGVIVQVGGQ
-653 TGLNLA
+653 TALNLA
-659 GELAASGVRILGTSV
+659 GPLAHAGVRILGTSV
-674 ASLDASED
+674 ESLDASED
-682 RGKFGRLLRQLGIP
+682 RGKFGELLRRLGIP
-696 HPEGDAVRSVDEG
+696 HPAGGAVRSIEEG
-709 CALAQRL
+709 SAVAERL

-736 TNQEELVRYLTAAF
+736 ANREELVRYLEAAF
-750 VVDSEHPVLID
+750 AADADHPVLID
-761 VYVDGTEVEIDAVS
+761 VYVDGTEVEVDAVS

-800 AVFPAPHLAPEEM
+800 AVFPAPHLSSDEM
-813 DQIVAQTAAIARG
+813 DQVVARTVAIARG
-826 LHVSGFLNIQFV
+826 LRVRGFLNIQFV
-838 IKHGTVY
+838 VKQGIVY

-888 ITVLPAPAR
+888 ITVLPAPPR

-930 DTTFL
+930 DTTL
-935 GALYRALVGAGVT
+935 PGALYRALVAAGVT
-948 VPDQRALLASIA
+948 VPEQRALLASIA
-960 DRDKPEALGLLRR
+960 DRDKPEALALLSR
-973 FEKLGFT
+973 FEELGFT
-980 VYATDDTAQYL
+980 VYATDDTAQFL
-991 SAHGIRA
+991 AAHGVRA
-998 IHVSKNGRGETAI
+998 THVSKNGDSRTAL
-1011 RLILEQAVGLVI
+1011 RLVLEQAVGLVI

-1053 LDTASAF
+1053 LDTAAAF
-1060 LDVLQAIAD
+1060 LDVLIALEQ
-1069 GHIPSPHA
+1069 GHIPSPRA
-1077 AAEVSPL
+1077 AVEVSPL

>member
-1 MTTRMPG
+1 MTGPVSVP
-8 GEVRK
+8 EIRK
-13 VLVIGSGPIIIG
+13 VLVIGSGPITIG

-118 LLGTPLS
+118 LLGTPLR
-125 AIRMAEDRLEFKN
+125 AIRQAEDRQEFKD
-138 AMQRFGEP
+138 AMLAFGEP
-146 VPESGVVHSVEE
+146 VPESTVAHSVDE
-158 ARAFAA
+158 ARTFAGRI
-164 QVGYPVV
+164 GYPVV

-182 GGIASD
+182 GGIAHD
-188 ARALDEIASLGLA
+188 VRALEEIASLGLS
-201 ASRIHQILVERSV
+201 ASRIHQVLVERSV

-253 IAPSQTLSDREY
+253 IAPSQTLTDREY
-265 QMLRD
+265 QLLRD

-289 ALDPQSERY
+289 ALDPQSEHY
-298 YVIEV
+298 FVIEV

-338 RNAVTGQTVAA
+338 RNAVTGQTCAA

-358 VKIPRWPFDKFPQA
+358 MKIPRWPFDKFPYVS
-372 ARRLGTQMQATGETM
+372 RRLGTQMQATGETM
-387 AIGRSIEEALLKAI
+387 AIGRSVEEALLKAI
-401 RSLDAKT
+401 RSLDAKA
-408 DGLLYPPAS
+408 DGLLHPPAA
-417 AWTRDGLRRRI
+417 AWARDGLRRRI
-428 VEPTDERLYAI
+428 AEPCDERVFAI
-439 AEGLRRGMPPQEVAD
+439 AEGLRRGMLPQEVAG
-454 LSQFDLFFVHKIAN
+454 LSRIDLFFVHKISN
-468 VVGIEEVLRRC
+468 IVGMEEVLRHR
-479 RLPVPAEAGA
+479 RD
-489 PPVAF
+489 

-499 DAKGLGVADTT
+499 EAKRLGIADTT
-510 IARLWETTPERVRQ
+510 IARLWATSPEHVREV
-524 ARREH
+524 RREA
-529 GIKPV
+529 GIFPV

-547 ATPYYYSTYAQEDEV
+547 ATPYFYSTYAEEDEV
-562 PPSTRPRIVVLGSGP
+562 PASTRARVVVLGSGP

-595 ALRAEGLDAVLI
+595 ALRSEGLDAVLI

-626 EPITAEDVLHVV
+626 EPLTVEDVLHVV
-638 EREAADGVIVQVGGQ
+638 EREGADGVIVQVGGQ
-653 TGLNLA
+653 TALNLA
-659 GELAASGVRILGTSV
+659 GPLSRAGVPVLGTSV
-674 ASLDASED
+674 ESLDASED
-682 RGKFGRLLRQLGIP
+682 RGKFGDLLRRLGVP
-696 HPEGDAVRSVDEG
+696 HPAGGAVRSVKQG
-709 CALAQRL
+709 CATAEEL
-716 GFPLLVRPSYV
+716 GYPLLVRPSYV

-736 TNQEELVRYLTAAF
+736 ATREELVRYLEAAF
-750 VVDSEHPVLID
+750 AEDGEHPVLID
-761 VYVDGTEVEIDAVS
+761 VYVEGTEVEVDAVS
-775 DGDGVYLPGV
+775 DGDAVYLPGV
-785 MEHVERAGVHSGDSL
+785 MEHIERAGVHSGDSV
-800 AVFPAPHLAPEEM
+800 AVFPAPHLSPEEL
-813 DQIVAQTAAIARG
+813 DQIVAHTAVIARA
-826 LHVSGFLNIQFV
+826 LRVRGFLNIQFV
-838 IKHGTVY
+838 VQQGTVY

-854 RTIPFVSKAAGVP
+854 RTIPFVSKAAGAP
-867 LVPLAIRVMLGASL
+867 LVPLAVRVMLGASL

-905 SSEKLARLDVL
+905 SSEKLAQLDVL

-930 DTTFL
+930 DTTL
-935 GALYRALVGAGVT
+935 AGALYRALLGAGV
-948 VPDQRALLASIA
+948 VIPEQRTLLASIA
-960 DRDKPEALGLLRR
+960 DRDKPEALPLLRR
-973 FEKLGFT
+973 FDQLGFT
-980 VYATDDTAQYL
+980 VYATDDTAQFL
-991 SAHGIRA
+991 AAHGIRA
-998 IHVSKNGRGETAI
+998 IHVTKNGNAQTAL

-1060 LDVLQAIAD
+1060 LDVLVAIAD
-1069 GHIPSPHA
+1069 GEIPSPHA
-1077 AAEVSPL
+1077 AVEVSAL

>member
-1 MTTRMPG
+1 MSG
-8 GEVRK
+8 SIRK
-13 VLVIGSGPIIIG
+13 VLVIGSGPITIG

-44 GVEVVLVN
+44 GVEVILIN

-74 VEFLTR
+74 VDFVAR
-80 VLEKERPQGLLA
+80 VIAQERPQGLLA

-103 VGLAEA
+103 VGLAES
-109 GVLDRLGVR
+109 GVLKDYGVA
-118 LLGTPLS
+118 LLGTPLE
-125 AIRMAEDRLEFKN
+125 AIRQAEDRQLFKD
-138 AMQRFGEP
+138 AMRAFGEP
-146 VPESGVVHSVEE
+146 VPESVVAHTVDE

-164 QVGYPVV
+164 QIGFPVV
-171 VRPAYTLGGTG
+171 IRPAYTLGGTG
-182 GGIASD
+182 GGIAPD
-188 ARALDEIASLGLA
+188 ARTLEEIVARGLA
-201 ASRIHQILVERSV
+201 VSRIHQVLVERSV

-265 QMLRD
+265 QMLRS

-289 ALDPQSERY
+289 ALDPQSARY

-338 RNAVTGQTVAA
+338 RNAVTGQTFAC
-349 FEPALDYVV
+349 FEPALDYCV
-358 VKIPRWPFDKFPQA
+358 VKIPRWPFDKFPYVD
-372 ARRLGTQMQATGETM
+372 RRLGTQMQATGEAM
-387 AIGRSIEEALLKAI
+387 AIGRTVEQALLKAL
-401 RSLDAKT
+401 RSLDQRV
-408 DGLLYPPAS
+408 DGLDYPAAA
-417 AWTRDGLRRRI
+417 AWSREALRQRI
-428 VEPTDERLYAI
+428 AEPCDERLFAI
-439 AEGLRRGMPPQEVAD
+439 AEGLRRGMMPQEIAD
-454 LSQFDLFFVHKIAN
+454 LSRMDLFFINKIAN
-468 VVGIEEVLRRC
+468 VVAMLQGLRTHRD
-479 RLPVPAEAGA
+479 PD
-489 PPVAF
+489 
-494 PETLR
+494 TLR
-499 DAKGLGVADTT
+499 AAKRLGLPDTA
-510 IARLWETTPERVRQ
+510 IARAWETTSDAVWEMRARQ
-524 ARREH
+524 
-529 GIKPV
+529 GIRPV
-534 FKVVDTCAGEFPA
+534 YKVVDTCAGEFPA
-547 ATPYYYSTYAQEDEV
+547 VTPYFYSTYGREDEV
-562 PPSTRPRIVVLGSGP
+562 PDLGPRRRVVVLGSGP

-595 ALRAEGLDAVLI
+595 ALRDAGLDAILI

-621 SRLYM
+621 SRLYV
-626 EPITAEDVLHVV
+626 EPLTVEDVLNVV
-638 EREAADGVIVQVGGQ
+638 EREGADGVIVQVGGQ

-659 GELAASGVRILGTSV
+659 GPLAARGVRVLGTPV
-674 ASLDASED
+674 EGLDASED
-682 RGKFGRLLRQLGIP
+682 RGKFDEVLRRLEIA
-696 HPEGDAVRSVDEG
+696 HPAGGAVRSVDEG
-709 CALAQRL
+709 RALAQRL

-736 TNQEELVRYLTAAF
+736 VSEPELVRYLESAFAA
-750 VVDSEHPVLID
+750 DAEHPALID
-761 VYVDGTEVEIDAVS
+761 TYIEGTEVEVDAIS
-775 DGDGVYLPGV
+775 DGDAVFLPGV
-785 MEHVERAGVHSGDSL
+785 MEHIERAGVHSGDSI
-800 AVFPAPHLAPEEM
+800 AVFPAQHLTPEET
-813 DQIVAQTAAIARG
+813 DQVVDATVAIARA
-826 LHVSGFLNIQFV
+826 LRVRGFLNIQFV
-838 IKHGTVY
+838 VKGGRVY

-854 RTIPFVSKAAGVP
+854 RTIPFVSKAAGAP
-867 LVPLAIRVMLGASL
+867 LVRLAVHVMLGRPL

-888 ITVLPAPAR
+888 VTRLPAPAR

-905 SSEKLARLDVL
+905 SSEKMAQLDVL

-930 DTTFL
+930 NSSL
-935 GALYRALVGAGVT
+935 PGALYRALVAAGIEM
-948 VPDQRALLASIA
+948 PDTAAGRALLASIA
-960 DRDKPEALGLLRR
+960 DRDKANAIGLVRR
-973 FEKLGFT
+973 FADLGFT
-980 VYATDDTAQYL
+980 VYATDDTARYL
-991 SAHGIRA
+991 AEQGVHA
-998 IHVSKNGRGETAI
+998 IHVSKNGDPETAL
-1011 RLILEQAVGLVI
+1011 RLVHERAVSLVL

-1053 LDTASAF
+1053 LDTAAAF
-1060 LDVLQAIAD
+1060 LDVLTAIKA
-1069 GHIPSPHA
+1069 GEIPAPHA
-1077 AAEVSPL
+1077 AMEVSPL

>member
-1 MTTRMPG
+1 MSASPA
-8 GEVRK
+8 EVRK

-80 VLEKERPQGLLA
+80 ILDKERPQGLLA

-103 VGLAEA
+103 VALAEA

-118 LLGTPLS
+118 LLGTPLQ
-125 AIRMAEDRLEFKN
+125 AIRQAEDRQQFKE
-138 AMQRFGEP
+138 AMQAFGEP
-146 VPESGVVHSVEE
+146 VPESTIAHSVQD
-158 ARAFAA
+158 ARAFADLN
-164 QVGYPVV
+164 GYPVV

-182 GGIASD
+182 GGIAADPRS
-188 ARALDEIASLGLA
+188 LEEIVSRGLA
-201 ASRIHQILVERSV
+201 VSRIQQVLVERSV

-227 RLDTCITVCNMENL
+227 RTDTCITVCNMENV

-253 IAPSQTLSDREY
+253 IAPSQTLTDREY
-265 QMLRD
+265 QMLRS

-289 ALDPQSERY
+289 ALDPQSDQY

-331 GRTLDEI
+331 GRTLEEI
-338 RNAVTGQTVAA
+338 TNAVTGKTCAA

-358 VKIPRWPFDKFPQA
+358 LKVPRWPFDKFPRGS
-372 ARRLGTQMQATGETM
+372 RRLGTQMQATGEAM
-387 AIGRSIEEALLKAI
+387 AIGRSVEEALLKAI
-401 RSLDAKT
+401 RSLDMNL
-408 DGLLYPPAS
+408 DGLDYPPARTWS
-417 AWTRDGLRRRI
+417 RDEVRRRI
-428 VEPTDERLYAI
+428 AEPCDERLFAI
-439 AEGLRRGMPPQEVAD
+439 AEGLRRGMLPPEIGD
-454 LSQFDLFFVHKIAN
+454 LSHIDLFFIHKIARL
-468 VVGIEEVLRRC
+468 VGMEEALRIRRDSEITREAK
-479 RLPVPAEAGA
+479 RLG
-489 PPVAF
+489 F
-494 PETLR
+494 S
-499 DAKGLGVADTT
+499 DTM
-510 IARLWETTPERVRQ
+510 IARLWGTTPDRVREERLH
-524 ARREH
+524 A
-529 GIKPV
+529 GIRPV
-534 FKVVDTCAGEFPA
+534 FKSVDTCAGEFPA
-547 ATPYYYSTYAQEDEV
+547 RTPYFYSTYGQEDEV
-562 PPSTRPRIVVLGSGP
+562 PPSRRRKVIVLGSGP

-595 ALRAEGLDAVLI
+595 ALRREGLDAILI

-621 SRLYM
+621 SRLYL
-626 EPITAEDVLHVV
+626 EPLTLEDVLHVA
-638 EREAADGVIVQVGGQ
+638 EREEAEGVIVQVGGQ
-653 TGLNLA
+653 TGINLA
-659 GELAASGVRILGTSV
+659 GPLARAGVQILGTSV
-674 ASLDASED
+674 ETLDISED
-682 RGKFGRLLRQLGIP
+682 RGKFSDLLRRLGVP
-696 HPEGDAVRSVDEG
+696 HPAGAAVRSVDAGFAAAEEV
-709 CALAQRL
+709 

-736 TNQEELVRYLTAAF
+736 TEREELERYLQDAF
-750 VVDSEHPVLID
+750 AVDSMHPVLID
-761 VYVDGTEVEIDAVS
+761 AYLEGTEVEVDAIS
-775 DGDGVYLPGV
+775 DGDNVYLPGV
-785 MEHVERAGVHSGDSL
+785 MEHIERAGVHSGDSV
-800 AVFPAPHLAPEEM
+800 AVFPAPHLRPEEAE
-813 DQIVAQTAAIARG
+813 QIVAHTVTIARA
-826 LHVSGFLNIQFV
+826 LNVRGFLNNQFV
-838 IKHGTVY
+838 VHDGAVY

-854 RTIPFVSKAAGVP
+854 RTVPFVSKAAGAP
-867 LVPLAIRVMLGASL
+867 LVDLAVRVMLGASL
-881 ADLGYPG
+881 TDLGYPG
-888 ITVLPAPAR
+888 VTLLPAPAR

-905 SSEKLARLDVL
+905 SSEKLGEVDLV

-930 DTTFL
+930 DLTL
-935 GALYRALVGAGVT
+935 PGALYRALLGAGV
-948 VPDQRALLASIA
+948 VVSDQRALLASIA
-960 DRDKPEALGLLRR
+960 DRDKLEALPLLRQ
-973 FEKLGFT
+973 FASLGFT
-980 VYATDDTAQYL
+980 IYATDDTARFL
-991 SAHGIRA
+991 AGHGLRA
-998 IHVSKNGRGETAI
+998 IHVRKNGSAQTAL
-1011 RLILEQAVGLVI
+1011 RLVLEQAVSLVI

-1060 LDVLQAIAD
+1060 LDVLRAVARGELLSPQAAV
-1069 GHIPSPHA
+1069 
-1077 AAEVSPL
+1077 EVSPL

>member
-1 MTTRMPG
+1 MAPDA
-8 GEVRK
+8 VQK
-13 VLVIGSGPIIIG
+13 VLVIGSGPIVIG

-44 GVEVVLVN
+44 GVEVVLIN

-74 VEFLTR
+74 LEFLER
-80 VLEKERPQGLLA
+80 VIMKERPHGLLA

-109 GVLDRLGVR
+109 GVLDRYGVR
-118 LLGTPLS
+118 LLGTPLA
-125 AIRMAEDRLEFKN
+125 AIRQAEDRQQFKD
-138 AMQRFGEP
+138 AMLAFGQP
-146 VPESGVVHSVEE
+146 VPESTIATTVAE
-158 ARAFAA
+158 ARAFASRI
-164 QVGYPVV
+164 GYPVV

-182 GGIASD
+182 GGIAPD
-188 ARALDEIASLGLA
+188 PRALDEIVSLGLSV
-201 ASRIHQILVERSV
+201 SRIGQVLVERSV

-227 RLDTCITVCNMENL
+227 RADTCITVCNMENL

-253 IAPSQTLSDREY
+253 IAPSQTLTDREY
-265 QMLRD
+265 QMLRS

-289 ALDPQSERY
+289 ALDPASERY

-331 GRTLDEI
+331 GRRLEEI
-338 RNAVTGQTVAA
+338 KNAVTGQTCAA

-372 ARRLGTQMQATGETM
+372 DRRLGTQMQATGEAM
-387 AIGRSIEEALLKAI
+387 AIGRTVEEALLKAV

-408 DGLLYPPAS
+408 DGLLYPPAE
-417 AWTRDGLRRRI
+417 AWSRDEVRRRI
-428 VEPTDERLYAI
+428 ADACDERLFAVT
-439 AEGLRRGMPPQEVAD
+439 EGLRRGMLPQEITD
-454 LSQFDLFFVHKIAN
+454 LSGIDLFFVHKIAN
-468 VVGIEEVLRRC
+468 VVAMERRLLGS
-479 RLPVPAEAGA
+479 RDAA
-489 PPVAF
+489 
-494 PETLR
+494 TLR
-499 DAKGLGVADTT
+499 AAKRMGMGDAT
-510 IARLWETTPERVRQ
+510 IGRLWDADADAVRV
-524 ARREH
+524 ARRAA
-529 GIKPV
+529 GIRPV

-547 ATPYYYSTYAQEDEV
+547 QTPYFYSTYAEEDEV
-562 PPSTRPRIVVLGSGP
+562 PASDRARVVVLGSGP

-621 SRLYM
+621 NRLYVD
-626 EPITAEDVLHVV
+626 PLALEDVLNVV
-638 EREAADGVIVQVGGQ
+638 EAERAEGVIVQVGGQ

-659 GELAASGVRILGTSV
+659 APLARAGVPVLGTSV
-674 ASLDASED
+674 ASLDVSED
-682 RGKFGRLLRQLGIP
+682 RGKFGALLQTLGIP
-696 HPEGDAVRSVDEG
+696 HPAGDAVRVVEEG
-709 CALAQRL
+709 VAAAERL
-716 GFPLLVRPSYV
+716 GYPLLVRPSYV

-736 TNQEELVRYLTAAF
+736 ATRDELVRYLEYAF
-750 VVDSEHPVLID
+750 ASDGTHPVLID
-761 VYVDGTEVEIDAVS
+761 VYVEGTEIEVDAVS
-775 DGDGVYLPGV
+775 DGENVYLPGV
-785 MEHVERAGVHSGDSL
+785 MQHIERAGVHSGDSV
-800 AVFPAPHLAPEEM
+800 AVFPAPGLTPDERA
-813 DQIVAQTAAIARG
+813 QVVAHTAAIARALG
-826 LHVSGFLNIQFV
+826 VRGFLNIQFV
-838 IKHGTVY
+838 VKDGTVY

-854 RTIPFVSKAAGVP
+854 RTIPFVSKAAGAP
-867 LVPLAIRVMLGASL
+867 LVPLAVRVMLGASL

-888 ITVLPAPAR
+888 ITLLPPPAR

-905 SSEKLARLDVL
+905 SSEKLGQLDVL

-930 DTTFL
+930 DVTL
-935 GALYRALVGAGVT
+935 PGALYRALIGAGIVI
-948 VPDQRALLASIA
+948 PRERALLASVA
-960 DRDKPEALGLLRR
+960 DRDKTEALPLIRR
-973 FEKLGFT
+973 FVDLGYT
-980 VYATDDTAQYL
+980 VYATDDTAQFL
-991 SAHGIRA
+991 LAHGVRA
-998 IHVSKNGRGETAI
+998 IHVTKNGGTQTAL
-1011 RLILEQAVGLVI
+1011 RLIREHAVALVI

-1037 ALRRAAF
+1037 EMRRTAF
-1044 ERHLPCFTS
+1044 QRHLPCFTS
-1053 LDTASAF
+1053 LDTAEAF
-1060 LDVLQAIAD
+1060 LDVLVAIEQ

-1077 AAEVSPL
+1077 AMEVSPL

>member
-1 MTTRMPG
+1 MSG
-8 GEVRK
+8 SVSK
-13 VLVIGSGPIIIG
+13 VLVIGSGPITIG

-44 GVEVVLVN
+44 GVEVILVN

-80 VLEKERPQGLLA
+80 VIARERPQGLLA

-103 VGLAEA
+103 VALAEA
-109 GVLDRLGVR
+109 GVLEEYGVR
-118 LLGTPLS
+118 LLGTPLE
-125 AIRMAEDRLEFKN
+125 AIRHAEDRELFKD
-138 AMQRFGEP
+138 AMRAFGEP
-146 VPESGVVHSVEE
+146 VPESVVATTVEE

-164 QVGYPVV
+164 RVGFPVV
-171 VRPAYTLGGTG
+171 IRPAYTLGGTG
-182 GGIASD
+182 GGIAPD
-188 ARALDEIASLGLA
+188 ARALDEIAARGLA
-201 ASRIHQILVERSV
+201 VSRIHQVLVERSV

-265 QMLRD
+265 QMLRS

-289 ALDPQSERY
+289 ALDPESTRY

-338 RNAVTGQTVAA
+338 RNAITGETFAC
-349 FEPALDYVV
+349 FEPALDYAV
-358 VKIPRWPFDKFPQA
+358 VKIPRWPFDKFPYVD
-372 ARRLGTQMQATGETM
+372 RRLGTQMQATGEVM
-387 AIGRSIEEALLKAI
+387 AIGRSVEEALLKAL
-401 RSLDAKT
+401 RSLDQRV
-408 DGLLYPPAS
+408 DGLDYPPAADWS
-417 AWTRDGLRRRI
+417 REALRQRI
-428 VEPTDERLYAI
+428 ADPCDERLFAI
-439 AEGLRRGMPPQEVAD
+439 AEGLRRGMLPQEIAD
-454 LSQFDLFFVHKIAN
+454 LSRMDLFFVNKIAN
-468 VVGIEEVLRRC
+468 IVGMLQGLRSR
-479 RLPVPAEAGA
+479 RD
-489 PPVAF
+489 

-499 DAKGLGVADTT
+499 AAKRLGLPDTA
-510 IARLWETTPERVRQ
+510 IARAWETTEDAVR
-524 ARREH
+524 AMRTGESIR
-529 GIKPV
+529 PV
-534 FKVVDTCAGEFPA
+534 YKIVDTCAGEFPA
-547 ATPYYYSTYAQEDEV
+547 KTPYFYSTYAREDEV
-562 PPSTRPRIVVLGSGP
+562 PESPRRRIVVLGSGP

-586 DYSSVHAVK
+586 DYASVHAVK
-595 ALRAEGLDAVLI
+595 ALRDDGLDAVLI

-621 SRLYM
+621 SRLYV
-626 EPITAEDVLHVV
+626 EPLTVEDVLNVI
-638 EREAADGVIVQVGGQ
+638 ERERADGVIVQVGGQ

-659 GELAASGVRILGTSV
+659 GPLAERGVRVLGTTV
-674 ASLDASED
+674 EGLDASED
-682 RGKFGRLLRQLGIP
+682 RGKFDALLRRLDIA
-696 HPEGDAVRSVDEG
+696 HPAGGAVRSVAEG
-709 CALAQRL
+709 RALADRL

-736 TNQEELVRYLTAAF
+736 AAADELVRYLEAAF
-750 VVDSEHPVLID
+750 AADREHPVLID
-761 VYVDGTEVEIDAVS
+761 TYVEGTEVEVDAIS
-775 DGDGVYLPGV
+775 DGDAVFLPGI
-785 MEHVERAGVHSGDSL
+785 MEHIERAGVHSGDSI
-800 AVFPAPHLAPEEM
+800 AVFPAQHLGPDET
-813 DQIVAQTAAIARG
+813 DQVIDATVAIARALG
-826 LHVSGFLNIQFV
+826 VRGFLNIQFV
-838 IKHGTVY
+838 VKDGRVY

-854 RTIPFVSKAAGVP
+854 RTIPFVSKAAGAP
-867 LVPLAIRVMLGASL
+867 LVRLAVHVMLGRSL

-888 ITVLPAPAR
+888 VTRLPAPAR

-905 SSEKLARLDVL
+905 SSEKMAQLDVL

-930 DTTFL
+930 NSSL
-935 GALYRALVGAGVT
+935 PGALYRALVAAGIEM
-948 VPDQRALLASIA
+948 PDPAAGRALLASIA
-960 DRDKPEALGLLRR
+960 DRDKAGAVELVRR
-973 FEKLGFT
+973 FVDLGFT
-980 VYATDDTAQYL
+980 VYATDDTAKYL
-991 SAHGIRA
+991 ADHGVHA
-998 IHVSKNGRGETAI
+998 IHVSKNGDPETAL
-1011 RLILEQAVGLVI
+1011 RLVHERAVSLVL

-1053 LDTASAF
+1053 LDTAEAF
-1060 LDVLQAIAD
+1060 LDVLTAIKA
-1069 GHIPSPHA
+1069 GEIPAPHA
-1077 AAEVSPL
+1077 AMEVSPL

>member
-1 MTTRMPG
+1 MPPA
-8 GEVRK
+8 EIRK

-52 SNPATIMTDVE
+52 SNPATIMTDVD

-80 VLEKERPQGLLA
+80 VLEKEQPQGMLA

-103 VGLAEA
+103 VALAEA
-109 GVLDRLGVR
+109 GVLDRLEVR
-118 LLGTPLS
+118 LLGTPLE
-125 AIRMAEDRLEFKN
+125 AIRQAEDRQRFKE
-138 AMQRFGEP
+138 AMQAFGEP
-146 VPESGVVHSVEE
+146 VPESTIAHSVEE
-158 ARAFAA
+158 ARAFADRS
-164 QVGYPVV
+164 GYPVV

-182 GGIASD
+182 GGL
-188 ARALDEIASLGLA
+188 ARDPRSLEEIASLGLA
-201 ASRIHQILVERSV
+201 VSRIRQVLVERSV

-227 RLDTCITVCNMENL
+227 RTDTCITVCNMENL

-253 IAPSQTLSDREY
+253 IAPSQTLNDREY
-265 QMLRD
+265 QMLRN

-289 ALDPQSERY
+289 ALDPLSERY

-331 GRTLDEI
+331 GRTLAEI
-338 RNAVTGQTVAA
+338 TNAVTGKTCAA

-358 VKIPRWPFDKFPQA
+358 LKIPRWPFDKFPNV

-387 AIGRSIEEALLKAI
+387 AIGRSVEEALLKAI
-401 RSLDAKT
+401 RSLDMKL
-408 DGLLYPPAS
+408 DGLEYPPAQ
-417 AWTRDGLRRRI
+417 AWSREDLTRRI
-428 VEPTDERLYAI
+428 AEPTDERVFAI
-439 AEGLRRGMPPQEVAD
+439 AEGLRRGMLPQEIAA
-454 LSQFDLFFVHKIAN
+454 LSQIDLFYIHRIAHL
-468 VVGIEEVLRRC
+468 VGIEALLRTR
-479 RLPVPAEAGA
+479 RDPEMVREAKRRG
-489 PPVAF
+489 F
-494 PETLR
+494 
-499 DAKGLGVADTT
+499 ADTA
-510 IARLWETTPERVRQ
+510 IARLWGTAADEVREM
-524 ARREH
+524 RLGS
-529 GIKPV
+529 GIRPV
-534 FKVVDTCAGEFPA
+534 YKIVDTCAGEFPA
-547 ATPYYYSTYAQEDEV
+547 LTPYFYSTYAQEDEV
-562 PPSTRPRIVVLGSGP
+562 PASPRRKVVVLGSGP

-595 ALRAEGLDAVLI
+595 AIRAEGRDAVLI

-626 EPITAEDVLHVV
+626 EPLTLEDVLHVV
-638 EREAADGVIVQVGGQ
+638 DRERAEGVVVQVGGQ
-653 TGLNLA
+653 TALNLA
-659 GELAASGVRILGTSV
+659 GPLAQAGVRVLGTSV
-674 ASLDASED
+674 ESLDVSED
-682 RGKFGRLLRQLGIP
+682 RGKFSDLLRRLDIP
-696 HPEGDAVRSVDEG
+696 HPAGAAVRSVDEG
-709 CALAQRL
+709 STAAAEL

-736 TNQEELVRYLTAAF
+736 TTREELVHYLRSAFAA
-750 VVDSEHPVLID
+750 DGEHPVLID
-761 VYVDGTEVEIDAVS
+761 MYLEGTEVEVDAIS
-775 DGDGVYLPGV
+775 DGENVYLPGV
-785 MEHVERAGVHSGDSL
+785 MEHVERAGVHSGDSV
-800 AVFPAPHLAPEEM
+800 AVFPAPHLAPEET
-813 DQIVAQTAAIARG
+813 DQIVAHTVTIARA
-826 LHVSGFLNIQFV
+826 LRVRGFLNIQFV
-838 IKHGTVY
+838 VHDGTVY

-854 RTIPFVSKAAGVP
+854 RTIPFVSKAAGAP
-867 LVPLAIRVMLGASL
+867 LVQLAVRVMLGASL

-888 ITVLPAPAR
+888 VTILPTPAR
-897 VSVKAPVF
+897 ISVKAPVF
-905 SSEKLARLDVL
+905 SSEKLGQVDVV

-930 DTTFL
+930 DTTL
-935 GALYRALVGAGVT
+935 PGALYRALLAAGVT
-948 VPDQRALLASIA
+948 LPDQRALLVSIA
-960 DRDKPEALGLLRR
+960 DRDKPEALDLIRR
-973 FEKLGFT
+973 FAALGFT
-980 VYATDDTAQYL
+980 IYATDDTAVFL
-991 SAHGIRA
+991 AAHGIRA
-998 IHVSKNGRGETAI
+998 IHVSKNGSAQTAL
-1011 RLILEQAVGLVI
+1011 RLILEHAVSLVI

-1060 LDVLQAIAD
+1060 LDVLHAIEQGHLLSPQAAV
-1069 GHIPSPHA
+1069 
-1077 AAEVSPL
+1077 EVSPL

>member
-1 MTTRMPG
+1 MSG
-8 GEVRK
+8 SVSK
-13 VLVIGSGPIIIG
+13 VLVVGSGPITIG

-44 GVEVVLVN
+44 GVEVILIN

-80 VLEKERPQGLLA
+80 VIARERPQGLLA

-103 VGLAEA
+103 VALAEA
-109 GVLDRLGVR
+109 GVLEEYGVK
-118 LLGTPLS
+118 LLGTPLE
-125 AIRMAEDRLEFKN
+125 AIRKAEDRELFKD
-138 AMQRFGEP
+138 AMRTFGEP
-146 VPESGVVHSVEE
+146 VPDSVVATTVEE

-164 QVGYPVV
+164 RVGFPVV
-171 VRPAYTLGGTG
+171 IRPAYTLGGTG
-182 GGIASD
+182 GGIAPD
-188 ARALDEIASLGLA
+188 ARALDEITARGLA
-201 ASRIHQILVERSV
+201 VSRIHQVLVERSV

-247 TGDSIV
+247 TGDSVV

-265 QMLRD
+265 QMLRS

-289 ALDPQSERY
+289 ALDPESARY

-338 RNAVTGQTVAA
+338 RNAITGETFAC
-349 FEPALDYVV
+349 FEPALDYAV
-358 VKIPRWPFDKFPQA
+358 VKIPRWPFDKFPYVD
-372 ARRLGTQMQATGETM
+372 RRLGTQMQATGEAM
-387 AIGRSIEEALLKAI
+387 AIGRSVEEALLKAL
-401 RSLDAKT
+401 RSLDQRV
-408 DGLLYPPAS
+408 DGLDYPPAADWS
-417 AWTRDGLRRRI
+417 REALRQRI
-428 VEPTDERLYAI
+428 AEPCDERLFAI
-439 AEGLRRGMPPQEVAD
+439 AEGLRRGMLPQEIAD
-454 LSQFDLFFVHKIAN
+454 LSHMDLFFVNKIAN
-468 VVGIEEVLRRC
+468 IVGMLQGLRSR
-479 RLPVPAEAGA
+479 RD
-489 PPVAF
+489 

-499 DAKGLGVADTT
+499 AAKRLGLPDSA
-510 IARLWETTPERVRQ
+510 IARAWETTEDAVREM
-524 ARREH
+524 RTRE
-529 GIKPV
+529 GIRPV
-534 FKVVDTCAGEFPA
+534 YKIVDTCAGEFPA
-547 ATPYYYSTYAQEDEV
+547 KTPYFYSTYAREDEV
-562 PPSTRPRIVVLGSGP
+562 PESPRRRIVVLGSGP

-595 ALRAEGLDAVLI
+595 ALRDDGLDAVLI

-615 TDFDVA
+615 TDFDMA
-621 SRLYM
+621 SRLYV
-626 EPITAEDVLHVV
+626 EPLTVEDVLNVI
-638 EREAADGVIVQVGGQ
+638 ERERADGVIVQVGGQ

-659 GELAASGVRILGTSV
+659 GPLAERGVPVLGTPV
-674 ASLDASED
+674 EGLDASED
-682 RGKFGRLLRQLGIP
+682 RGKFDALLRRLDIA
-696 HPEGDAVRSVDEG
+696 HPAGGAVRSVSEG
-709 CALAQRL
+709 RALAERL

-736 TNQEELVRYLTAAF
+736 AAPDELVRYLEAAF
-750 VVDSEHPVLID
+750 ATDREHPVLID
-761 VYVDGTEVEIDAVS
+761 TYVEGTEVEVDAIS
-775 DGDGVYLPGV
+775 DGDAVFLPGI
-785 MEHVERAGVHSGDSL
+785 MEHIERAGVHSGDSI
-800 AVFPAPHLAPEEM
+800 AVFPAQHLGPDET
-813 DQIVAQTAAIARG
+813 DQVVDATVAIARALG
-826 LHVSGFLNIQFV
+826 VRGFLNIQFV
-838 IKHGTVY
+838 VKDGRVY

-854 RTIPFVSKAAGVP
+854 RTIPFVSKAAGAP
-867 LVPLAIRVMLGASL
+867 LVRLAVHVMLGRSL

-888 ITVLPAPAR
+888 VTRLPAPAR

-905 SSEKLARLDVL
+905 SSEKMAQLDVL

-930 DTTFL
+930 DTSL
-935 GALYRALVGAGVT
+935 PGALYRALVAAGIEM
-948 VPDQRALLASIA
+948 PDAAAGRALLASIA
-960 DRDKPEALGLLRR
+960 DRDKGDAVGLVRR
-973 FEKLGFT
+973 FVDLGFT
-980 VYATDDTAQYL
+980 VYATDDTAKYL
-991 SAHGIRA
+991 ADHGIHA
-998 IHVSKNGRGETAI
+998 IHVSKNGDPETAL
-1011 RLILEQAVGLVI
+1011 RLVHERAVSLVL

-1053 LDTASAF
+1053 LDTAEAF
-1060 LDVLQAIAD
+1060 LDVLTAIKA
-1069 GHIPSPHA
+1069 GEIPAPHA
-1077 AAEVSPL
+1077 AMEVSPL

>member
-1 MTTRMPG
+1 MAG
-8 GEVRK
+8 SIRK
-13 VLVIGSGPIIIG
+13 VLVIGSGPITIG

-44 GVEVVLVN
+44 GVEVILIN

-74 VEFLTR
+74 VDFVAR
-80 VLEKERPQGLLA
+80 VIAQERPQGLLA

-103 VGLAEA
+103 VALAEA
-109 GVLDRLGVR
+109 GILEQYGVA
-118 LLGTPLS
+118 LLGTPLE
-125 AIRMAEDRLEFKN
+125 AIRQAEDRQLFKD
-138 AMQRFGEP
+138 AMRTFGEP
-146 VPESGVVHSVEE
+146 VPESVVAHTVDE

-164 QVGYPVV
+164 RIGYPVV
-171 VRPAYTLGGTG
+171 IRPAYTLGGTG
-182 GGIASD
+182 GGIAPD
-188 ARALDEIASLGLA
+188 ARALEDIAARGLA
-201 ASRIHQILVERSV
+201 VSRIHQVLVERSV

-253 IAPSQTLSDREY
+253 IAPSQTLTDREY
-265 QMLRD
+265 QMLRS

-289 ALDPQSERY
+289 ALDPHSARY

-338 RNAVTGQTVAA
+338 RNAVTGQTYAC
-349 FEPALDYVV
+349 FEPALDYCV
-358 VKIPRWPFDKFPQA
+358 VKIPRWPFDKFPYVD
-372 ARRLGTQMQATGETM
+372 RRLGTQMQATGEAM
-387 AIGRSIEEALLKAI
+387 AIGRTVEEALLKAL
-401 RSLDAKT
+401 RSLDQRV
-408 DGLLYPPAS
+408 DGLEYPAAAGWS
-417 AWTRDGLRRRI
+417 REALRQRI
-428 VEPTDERLYAI
+428 AEPCDERLFAI
-439 AEGLRRGMPPQEVAD
+439 AEGLRRGMLPQEIAD
-454 LSQFDLFFVHKIAN
+454 LSRMDLFFVNKIAN
-468 VVGIEEVLRRC
+468 IVAMRQA
-479 RLPVPAEAGA
+479 LPTHRDA
-489 PPVAF
+489 
-494 PETLR
+494 ETLR
-499 DAKGLGVADTT
+499 AAKRLGLPDTV
-510 IARLWETTPERVRQ
+510 IARAWETAPGAVRD
-524 ARREH
+524 ARARE
-529 GIKPV
+529 GIRPV
-534 FKVVDTCAGEFPA
+534 YKVVDTCAGEFPA
-547 ATPYYYSTYAQEDEV
+547 VTPYFYSTYGREDEV
-562 PPSTRPRIVVLGSGP
+562 PDLGPRRRIVVLGSGP

-595 ALRAEGLDAVLI
+595 ALRDAGFDAVLI

-621 SRLYM
+621 SRLYV
-626 EPITAEDVLHVV
+626 EPLTVEDVLHVV
-638 EREAADGVIVQVGGQ
+638 ERERADGVIVQVGGQ

-659 GELAASGVRILGTSV
+659 GPLAACGVPVLGTPV
-674 ASLDASED
+674 DGLDASED
-682 RGKFGRLLRQLGIP
+682 RGKFDDLLRRLEIA
-696 HPEGDAVRSVDEG
+696 HPAGGAVRSVDEG
-709 CALAQRL
+709 RAAAARL

-736 TNQEELVRYLTAAF
+736 TTEAELVRYLESAF
-750 VVDSEHPVLID
+750 ATDTEHPVL
-761 VYVDGTEVEIDAVS
+761 VDTYIEGTEVEVDAVS
-775 DGDGVYLPGV
+775 DGDAVFLPGI
-785 MEHVERAGVHSGDSL
+785 MEHIERAGVHSGDSI
-800 AVFPAPHLAPEEM
+800 AVFPAQHLTSEET
-813 DQIVAQTAAIARG
+813 DQVVDATVAIARALG
-826 LHVSGFLNIQFV
+826 VRGFINIQFV
-838 IKHGTVY
+838 VKHGRVY

-854 RTIPFVSKAAGVP
+854 RTIPFVSKAAGAP
-867 LVPLAIRVMLGASL
+867 LVRLAVHVMLGSSL

-888 ITVLPAPAR
+888 VTRLPAPAR

-905 SSEKLARLDVL
+905 SSEKMAQLDVL

-930 DTTFL
+930 NSTL
-935 GALYRALVGAGVT
+935 PGALYRALVGAGIEM
-948 VPDQRALLASIA
+948 PDPAAGQALLASIA
-960 DRDKPEALGLLRR
+960 DRDKSAAIGLVRR
-973 FEKLGFT
+973 FVALGFT
-980 VYATDDTAQYL
+980 VYATDDTARYL
-991 SAHGIRA
+991 AEHGVHA
-998 IHVSKNGRGETAI
+998 IHVSKNGDPETAL
-1011 RLILEQAVGLVI
+1011 RLVHERAVSLVL

-1053 LDTASAF
+1053 LDTAAAF
-1060 LDVLQAIAD
+1060 LDVLTAIKA
-1069 GHIPSPHA
+1069 GEIPAPHA
-1077 AAEVSPL
+1077 AMEVSPL

>member
-1 MTTRMPG
+1 MRDAG
-8 GEVRK
+8 IRK
-13 VLVIGSGPIIIG
+13 VLVIGSGPITIG

-80 VLEKERPQGLLA
+80 VLEKECPQGLLA

-103 VGLAEA
+103 VALAEA

-118 LLGTPLS
+118 LLGTPLQ
-125 AIRMAEDRLEFKN
+125 AIRQAEDRQQFKE
-138 AMQRFGEP
+138 AMQAFGEP
-146 VPESGVVHSVEE
+146 IPESVIAYSVDE
-158 ARAFAA
+158 ARAFADRL
-164 QVGYPVV
+164 GYPVV

-182 GGIASD
+182 GGLARD
-188 ARALDEIASLGLA
+188 PRALAEIGSRGLS
-201 ASRIHQILVERSV
+201 ASRIGQILVERSV

-227 RLDTCITVCNMENL
+227 RTDTCITVCNMENL

-253 IAPSQTLSDREY
+253 IAPSQTLTDREY
-265 QMLRD
+265 QMLRS

-289 ALDPQSERY
+289 ALDPESERY

-331 GRTLDEI
+331 GRTLEEI
-338 RNAVTGQTVAA
+338 RNTVTGQTCAA

-358 VKIPRWPFDKFPQA
+358 VKIPRWPFDKFPRA
-372 ARRLGTQMQATGETM
+372 SRRLGTQMQATGETM
-387 AIGRSIEEALLKAI
+387 AIGRSVEEALLKAV
-401 RSLDAKT
+401 RSLDTKT
-408 DGLLYPPAS
+408 DDLHHPPATE
-417 AWTRDGLRRRI
+417 WTHDALRDRI
-428 VEPTDERLYAI
+428 AEPCDERLFAI
-439 AEGLRRGMPPQEVAD
+439 AEGLRRGMLPQEIAA
-454 LSQFDLFFVHKIAN
+454 LSRIDLFYVQKVAN
-468 VVGIEEVLRRC
+468 IVAMEDALRRG
-479 RLPVPAEAGA
+479 RDPRMLREAKRMGFA
-489 PPVAF
+489 
-494 PETLR
+494 
-499 DAKGLGVADTT
+499 DAT
-510 IARLWETTPERVRQ
+510 IARLWGVAVTQVRD
-524 ARREH
+524 ARRGA
-529 GIKPV
+529 GIDPV
-534 FKVVDTCAGEFPA
+534 YKVVDTCAGEFPA
-547 ATPYYYSTYAQEDEV
+547 VTPYFYSTYAAEDEV
-562 PPSTRPRIVVLGSGP
+562 PASARPRIVVLGSGP

-621 SRLYM
+621 SRLYV
-626 EPITAEDVLHVV
+626 EPLTLEDVLHVV
-638 EREAADGVIVQVGGQ
+638 EREQAEGVVVQVGGQ
-653 TGLNLA
+653 TALNLA
-659 GELAASGVRILGTSV
+659 GPLARAGVRVLGTSV
-674 ASLDASED
+674 ESLDASED
-682 RGKFGRLLRQLGIP
+682 RGKFGDLLRRLGIP
-696 HPEGDAVRSVDEG
+696 HPAGGAVRSVEEG
-709 CALAQRL
+709 YATAERL

-727 LGGRGMEIV
+727 LGGRGMDIV
-736 TNQEELVRYLTAAF
+736 ATPEELARYLADAF
-750 VVDSEHPVLID
+750 ALDADHPVLLD
-761 VYVDGTEVEIDAVS
+761 TYVEGTEVEVDAIS
-775 DGDGVYLPGV
+775 DGEAVYLPGV
-785 MEHVERAGVHSGDSL
+785 MEHIERAGVHSGDSV
-800 AVFPAPHLAPEEM
+800 AVFPAPHLSLEET
-813 DQIVAQTAAIARG
+813 DQIVAHTVAIAQALR
-826 LHVSGFLNIQFV
+826 VRGFLNIQFV
-838 IKHGTVY
+838 VKSGTVS

-854 RTIPFVSKAAGVP
+854 RTVPFVSKAVGAP
-867 LVPLAIRVMLGASL
+867 LVPLAVRVMLGASL

-888 ITVLPAPAR
+888 ITLLPAPAR
-897 VSVKAPVF
+897 ISVKAPVF
-905 SSEKLARLDVL
+905 SSEKLSELDVL

-930 DTTFL
+930 DATL
-935 GALYRALVGAGVT
+935 PGALYRALLAAGMV
-948 VPDQRALLASIA
+948 VPGQRSLLASVA
-960 DRDKPEALGLLRR
+960 DRDKQDALDLIRR
-973 FEKLGFT
+973 FAELGFA
-980 VYATDDTAQYL
+980 VYATDDTARFL
-991 SAHGIRA
+991 AEHGIRA
-998 IHVSKNGRGETAI
+998 VHVSKNGGSETAL
-1011 RLILEQAVGLVI
+1011 RLILEQAVGLLI
-1023 NTPTRGRTPGRAGF
+1023 NTPTRGRVPGTAGF
-1037 ALRRAAF
+1037 AMRRAAF

-1060 LDVLQAIAD
+1060 LDVLVAMER
-1069 GHIPSPHA
+1069 GHIPSPQA
-1077 AAEVSPL
+1077 AMEVSPL

>member
-1 MTTRMPG
+1 MPPA
-8 GEVRK
+8 ELRK

-52 SNPATIMTDVE
+52 SNPATIMTDVD

-80 VLEKERPQGLLA
+80 ILERERPQGLLA

-97 TGLNLA
+97 TALNLA

-118 LLGTPLS
+118 LLGTPLE
-125 AIRMAEDRLEFKN
+125 AIRRAEDREQFRD
-138 AMQRFGEP
+138 AMTAFGEP
-146 VPESGVVHSVEE
+146 VPESTVAHAVRE
-158 ARAFAA
+158 ASAFADTI
-164 QVGYPVV
+164 GYPVV

-182 GGIASD
+182 GGIARD
-188 ARALDEIASLGLA
+188 RPALEEIASLGLA
-201 ASRIHQILVERSV
+201 ASRIGQILVERSLL
-214 AGWKEIEYEVMRD
+214 GWKEIEYEVMRD

-265 QMLRD
+265 QMIRS

-289 ALDPQSERY
+289 ALDPHSEQY

-338 RNAVTGQTVAA
+338 PNAVTGKTRAS

-358 VKIPRWPFDKFPQA
+358 LKIPRWPFDKFA
-372 ARRLGTQMQATGETM
+372 GVDRRLGTQMKATGETM
-387 AIGRSIEEALLKAI
+387 AIGRSIEEALLKAL
-401 RSLDAKT
+401 RSLDMPT
-408 DGLLYPPAS
+408 DGLRYPAAP
-417 AWTRDGLRRRI
+417 AWTTEGVRRRI
-428 VEPTDERLYAI
+428 AEPCDERFFAI
-439 AEGLRRGMPPQEVAD
+439 AEGLRRGMLPQEIAD
-454 LSQFDLFFVHKIAN
+454 LSGIDLFFVHKLAGL
-468 VVGIEEVLRRC
+468 VGMEERIRAQRDDAILS
-479 RLPVPAEAGA
+479 EAKTMG
-489 PPVAF
+489 F
-494 PETLR
+494 
-499 DAKGLGVADTT
+499 ADTT
-510 IARLWETTPERVRQ
+510 IAALWETTADAVRENRQ
-524 ARREH
+524 RL
-529 GIKPV
+529 GIQPV
-534 FKVVDTCAGEFPA
+534 YKVVDTCAGEFPA
-547 ATPYYYSTYAQEDEV
+547 LTPYYYSTYAREDEV
-562 PPSTRPRIVVLGSGP
+562 PAAHRPRILVLGSGP

-595 ALRAEGLDAVLI
+595 ALRAEGRDAILI
-607 NNNPETVS
+607 NNNPATVS

-626 EPITAEDVLHVV
+626 EPLTLEDVLHVG
-638 EREAADGVIVQVGGQ
+638 ERERVEGVLVQVGGQ
-653 TGLNLA
+653 TALNLA
-659 GELAASGVRILGTSV
+659 GPLARAGVRLLGTTV
-674 ASLDASED
+674 ESLDISED
-682 RGKFGRLLRQLGIP
+682 REKFYTLLHELRIP
-696 HPEGDAVRSVDEG
+696 CPAGGAARSIDEG
-709 CALAQRL
+709 AAIAAGL
-716 GFPLLVRPSYV
+716 GYPLLVRPSYV
-727 LGGRGMEIV
+727 LGGRGMQIV
-736 TNQEELVRYLTAAF
+736 VTEDELLHYLRHAF
-750 VVDSEHPVLID
+750 ALHEDHPVLID
-761 VYVDGTEVEIDAVS
+761 TYLEGREVEIDAVS
-775 DGDGVYLPGV
+775 DGEGLYLPGV
-785 MEHVERAGVHSGDSL
+785 MEHIERAGVHSGDSL
-800 AVFPAPHLAPEEM
+800 AVFPALHVTADEQE
-813 DQIVAQTAAIARG
+813 QIVAHTLAIARA
-826 LHVSGFLNIQFV
+826 LAVRGFVNIQFV
-838 IKHGTVY
+838 IKDGTVY

-867 LVPLAIRVMLGASL
+867 LVPIAIRVMLGVSL

-888 ITVLPAPAR
+888 VTLLPPPAR
-897 VSVKAPVF
+897 LSVKAPVF
-905 SSEKLARLDVL
+905 SMEKLRQVDVL

-930 DTTFL
+930 DTTL
-935 GALYRALVGAGVT
+935 PGALYRALVAAGVT
-948 VPDQRALLASIA
+948 VPAHRAILASIA
-960 DRDKPEALGLLRR
+960 DRDKAGAAPLLRR
-973 FEKLGFT
+973 FAELGYA
-980 VYATDDTAQYL
+980 VYATDDTARFL
-991 SAHGIRA
+991 MSHGIRA
-998 IHVSKNGRGETAI
+998 TQVSKNGGDQTAL
-1011 RLILEQAVGLVI
+1011 RLIHEQAVSVVI
-1023 NTPTRGRTPGRAGF
+1023 NTPTRGKIPGRAGF

-1053 LDTASAF
+1053 LDTAGAF
-1060 LDVLQAIAD
+1060 LDVVHALQQ
-1069 GHIPSPHA
+1069 GHILAPQA
-1077 AAEVSPL
+1077 AMEVSPL

>member
-1 MTTRMPG
+1 MPVSSTPG
-8 GEVRK
+8 SEIRK

-118 LLGTPLS
+118 LLGTPLD
-125 AIRMAEDRLEFKN
+125 AIRAAEDRQAFKD
-138 AMQRFGEP
+138 AMLAFGEP
-146 VPESGVVHSVEE
+146 VPDSVVARSVNE
-158 ARAFAA
+158 ARVFAS
-164 QVGYPVV
+164 QIGYPVV

-182 GGIASD
+182 GGLATDPRS
-188 ARALDEIASLGLA
+188 LEEIVSLGLA
-201 ASRIHQILVERSV
+201 ASRIHQVLVERSV

-265 QMLRD
+265 QMLRT

-289 ALDPQSERY
+289 ALDPHSERY

-338 RNAVTGQTVAA
+338 RNAVTGVTSAA

-358 VKIPRWPFDKFPQA
+358 IKIPRWPFDKFPQVS
-372 ARRLGTQMQATGETM
+372 RRLGTQMQATGETM
-387 AIGRSIEEALLKAI
+387 AIGRSVEEALLKAI

-408 DGLLYPPAS
+408 DGLLYAPGA
-417 AWTRDGLRRRI
+417 AWTRDDVRRRI
-428 VEPTDERLYAI
+428 AEPCDERLYAV
-439 AEGLRRGMPPQEVAD
+439 AEGLRRGMPPQEIAD
-454 LSQFDLFFVHKIAN
+454 LSQIDLFFIHKIAN
-468 VVGIEEVLRRC
+468 IVGIEQVLRRH
-479 RLPVPAEAGA
+479 RD
-489 PPVAF
+489 

-499 DAKGLGVADTT
+499 DAKWLGLADLT
-510 IARLWETTPERVRQ
+510 IARLWETSPDRVRELRQ
-524 ARREH
+524 AH
-529 GIKPV
+529 GIAPV

-562 PPSTRPRIVVLGSGP
+562 PQSPRKRVVVLGSGP

-626 EPITAEDVLHVV
+626 EPLTEEDVLHVV
-638 EREAADGVIVQVGGQ
+638 EREGADGVIVQVGGQ

-659 GELAASGVRILGTSV
+659 GGLARAGVRILGTSV
-674 ASLDASED
+674 DSLDASED
-682 RGKFGRLLRQLGIP
+682 RGRFGELLRRLDVP
-696 HPEGDAVRSVDEG
+696 HPAGDAVRSVDEG
-709 CALAQRL
+709 AAAAARL

-736 TNQEELVRYLTAAF
+736 ANQEELIRYLEAAF
-750 VVDSEHPVLID
+750 ESDAEHPVLID
-761 VYVDGTEVEIDAVS
+761 VYMEGTEVEVDAVS
-775 DGDGVYLPGV
+775 DGEGLYLPGV

-800 AVFPAPHLAPEEM
+800 AVFPAQHLSPDELE
-813 DQIVAQTAAIARG
+813 QIVSHTATIARG
-826 LHVSGFLNIQFV
+826 LHVRGFLNIQFV
-838 IKHGTVY
+838 VKGGTVY

-867 LVPLAIRVMLGASL
+867 LVALAIRVMLGTSL

-888 ITVLPAPAR
+888 ITVLPEPAR

-905 SSEKLARLDVL
+905 SSEKLAKLDVL

-930 DTTFL
+930 DTTL
-935 GALYRALVGAGVT
+935 AGALFRALAGAGVT

-960 DRDKPEALGLLRR
+960 DRDKPEALDLLRR
-973 FEKLGFT
+973 FEQLGFT
-980 VYATDDTAQYL
+980 VYATDDTAKFL
-991 SAHGIRA
+991 SAHGVRA
-998 IHVSKNGRGETAI
+998 IHVGKNGGAQTAI
-1011 RLILEQAVGLVI
+1011 RLVLEQAVGLVI

-1053 LDTASAF
+1053 LDTAAAF
-1060 LDVLQAIAD
+1060 LDVLQAMEQ
-1069 GHIPSPHA
+1069 GEIPSPHA
-1077 AAEVSPL
+1077 AREVSPL